1 MQYTTSITLKKDE
14 GKILNEQ
21 EACDPIQ
28 NSSIDDDF
36 LKTLKSL
43 DVRETALKEQKADL
57 EFLVDQ
63 LETKI
68 KEEVEKKKRK
78 VEKLN
83 LEVSDLKQKCEKFAN
98 GFNPEAALGN
108 SQAGF

>member
-1 MQYTTSITLKKDE
+1 MQRTTSISLKKEE
-14 GKILNEQ
+14 GKTLNEQ
-21 EACDPIQ
+21 EACDKIQ

-43 DVRETALKEQKADL
+43 EVHEAALTEQKADL
-57 EFLVDQ
+57 EFLVNQ

-83 LEVSDLKQKCEKFAN
+83 SEVSDLKRRCEKFAKS
-98 GFNPEAALGN
+98 FNSEVSLGK
-108 SQAGF
+108 